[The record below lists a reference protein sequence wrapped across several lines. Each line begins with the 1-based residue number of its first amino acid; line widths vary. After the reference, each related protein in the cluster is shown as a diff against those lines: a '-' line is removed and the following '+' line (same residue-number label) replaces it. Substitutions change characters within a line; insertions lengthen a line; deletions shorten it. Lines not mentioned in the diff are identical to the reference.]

1 MNEFFLVTR
10 ERGSAWNP
18 KWPMNQQ
25 SHWRKHATFMNGLA
39 ESNFVRLG
47 GPVDDAGS
55 ILLIVYAESEAEIRK
70 RFAEDPWESMGV
82 LETTDIRIWSVMLES
97 PKGMIE

>member
-1 MNEFFLVTR
+1 
-10 ERGSAWNP
+10 
-18 KWPMNQQ
+18 
-25 SHWRKHATFMNGLA
+25 MNGLA